1 MIGLYLYAL
10 QAAMVVVGVLLWSV
24 VYWRDKNMARNARF
38 INKAVELRQR
48 RKALSLAGFG
58 LMMIGLMLFVD
69 TYRSRHV
76 EADGVIYLPPFVV
89 NSVLIIGT
97 ALLLIGAVQVWVKTR
112 QMSRIA
118 GHISTVEP
126 EHESV

>member
-1 MIGLYLYAL
+1 MVIAGDKESHMIGLYLYAL

-38 INKAVELRQR
+38 VNKAVELRQR

-76 EADGVIYLPPFVV
+76 DHPELRG
-89 NSVLIIGT
+89 
-97 ALLLIGAVQVWVKTR
+97 R
-112 QMSRIA
+112 RIDPA
-118 GHISTVEP
+118 EGRARRDA
-126 EHESV
+126 